1 MSELFQRDG
10 AVALQNEDGITTR
23 PMANWAPKVVA
34 EVKSDDVFE
43 GVLIE
48 HPSRGTKEEMRK

>member
-1 MSELFQRDG
+1 MSELFQRDD
-10 AVALQNEDGITTR
+10 AIALQNKDGITTR

-48 HPSRGTKEEMRK
+48 HPSRGTKE

>member
-1 MSELFQRDG
+1 MFELFQRDG
-10 AVALQNEDGITTR
+10 AIALQNEDGITTR

-48 HPSRGTKEEMRK
+48 HPSRGTREEMRK

>member
-10 AVALQNEDGITTR
+10 AIALQNKDRITTR

-48 HPSRGTKEEMRK
+48 HPSRGTKE